1 MPEAIAKYA
10 LNSTIGTSDFK
21 PLDQIIEGQKSLVVS
36 DNIYATLW
44 DKNTYLDDGD
54 LVKFKMNV
62 NGSAKLKYYNVAI
75 SGDEL
80 YLQVFRNSTI
90 VSNLR
95 VPALTTERQHES
107 DTFIFEKGDEITL
120 TVHEYGTSYLG
131 AVYLMADIIDG
142 SALTILN

>member
-10 LNSTIGTSDFK
+10 LNSTIGTDEFK
-21 PLDQIIEGQKSLVVS
+21 PLDKIIAGQKALVVS

-44 DKNTYLDDGD
+44 DKNTYLDNGD

-62 NGSAKLKYYNVAI
+62 NGSAKLKYHDVKI

-95 VPALTTERQHES
+95 VPASSTAQQHES
-107 DTFIFEKGDEITL
+107 NTFIFEKGDEIIL
-120 TVHEYGTSYLG
+120 TVSEYGMSSLG
-131 AVYLMADIIDG
+131 AVYLMADMIDG